1 MRPLTSDDRPGTSRR
16 AGRVLAG
23 ALAVLAALYVIAYVV
38 AGPGIARGTTVLGVP
53 IGGQAREEATQTLE
67 RELKDEATAAI
78 PVRAGGAETTV
89 DPAAAGLTLDVVA
102 TVDTAPARSWNPVA
116 LARSFFDALFGGD
129 TTVPPVT
136 AVDRDL
142 LTAQVGVLAE
152 SVDQEAVEGG
162 VTVSGVTVEVV
173 DPQPGLAVDRAGAVA
188 ALAAAYLASDDVR
201 GSGRVEIPTEVDRPD
216 IDRAEVDRVVSEVAE
231 PAVAAPVLVT
241 VGGTTVEIPARAVGR
256 SLTFEPDAA
265 GTLSAVLS
273 PERLHAAVAD
283 ELALVEDPARDA
295 TFRIRNGRP
304 RVVPSQQGREVL
316 PETLAAAVLPVLSA
330 TGAERTVTVPL
341 EVSEP
346 EISTARARS
355 LGVTEQ
361 VATYTTY
368 YPSDFPPRLTNIH
381 RAADLLDG
389 TLVLP
394 GKVFSFNDTVGER
407 TAARGF
413 AAGFIINNG
422 QLEVDYGGGVSQLVT
437 TTFNSFFFAGLEI
450 LEHNPHSF
458 YISRYPEGR
467 ESTIAWGYKDLR
479 VRNDSEQGI
488 FITTGYT
495 NSSVTV
501 TVWGT
506 KRYRIE
512 ATKSARYD
520 VTPFRVVYDLRTPGV
535 DPGDCVATQGVS
547 GFRVIVDRLFYEGG
561 EQIRSEEFRTRYEPE
576 PEVICGKSGPPEPKP
591 DPDPDPD
598 ADADPS
604 ESASPQ

>member
-1 MRPLTSDDRPGTSRR
+1 ML
-16 AGRVLAG
+16 G
-23 ALAVLAALYVIAYVV
+23 ALVVLYVV
-38 AGPGIARGTTVLGVP
+38 AFVVAGAGIARGTTVLGVP
-53 IGGQAREEATQTLE
+53 IGGQTREEAARTLE
-67 RELKDEATAAI
+67 RELRDEETAVI
-78 PVRAGGAETTV
+78 PVRAGGSESTV
-89 DPAAAGLTLDVVA
+89 TPARAGLTLDVAA
-102 TVDTAPARSWNPVA
+102 TVEAAPARSWNPVA
-116 LARSFFDALFGGD
+116 VARSSFGTLFGDGEV
-129 TTVPPVT
+129 TPVV

-142 LTAQVGVLAE
+142 LTAQVDALAD

-162 VTVSGVTVEVV
+162 VTISGVTVVVV
-173 DPQPGLAVDRAGAVA
+173 DPEPGLAVARPEAMD
-188 ALAAAYLASDDVR
+188 ALTEAYLTHDYVR
-201 GSGRVEIPTEVDRPD
+201 GNGRVELPTEVDRPSV
-216 IDRAEVDRVVSEVAE
+216 DRAEVDRVVSEVAE
-231 PAVAAPVLVT
+231 PAVAAPVALT
-241 VGGTTVEIPARAVGR
+241 VEGTTVDIPARAIGR
-256 SLTFEPDAA
+256 SLTFVPDDA

-273 PERLHAAVAD
+273 AERLHAAVAE
-283 ELALVEDPARDA
+283 ELAPVEDPAQDA
-295 TFRIRNGRP
+295 TFRIVNGRP
-304 RVVPSQQGREVL
+304 RVVPARQGREVL
-316 PETLAAAVLPVLSA
+316 PDTLAAAVLPVLPS
-330 TGAERTVTVPL
+330 TGAERSVTVPL

-346 EISTARARS
+346 EISTEMARS
-355 LGVTEQ
+355 LDVTEQ

-381 RAADLLDG
+381 RAADLLDD

-422 QLEVDYGGGVSQLVT
+422 RLEVDYGGGVSQLVT
-437 TTFNSFFFAGLEI
+437 TTFNTFFFAGLEI

-520 VTPFRVVYDLRTPGV
+520 STPFRVVYDLRTPGV
-535 DPGDCVATQGVS
+535 DPGDCVATDGVS

-561 EQIRSEEFRTRYEPE
+561 KQIRSEEFRTRYEPE
-576 PEVICGKSGPPEPKP
+576 NEVICGKSGPPEPKP
-591 DPDPDPD
+591 TPSEPQ
-598 ADADPS
+598 PS
-604 ESASPQ
+604 ESVSPQ

>member
-1 MRPLTSDDRPGTSRR
+1 MRPLTSADRPGTSRR
-16 AGRVLAG
+16 AGLVLAG
-23 ALAVLAALYVIAYVV
+23 TLAVLAGLYVIAYVV
-38 AGPGIARGTTVLGVP
+38 AGAGIARGTTVLGVP
-53 IGGQAREEATQTLE
+53 IGGQAREEATRTLE
-67 RELKDEATAAI
+67 RELRGEATAAI
-78 PVRAGGAETTV
+78 PVRAGGAESTV
-89 DPAAAGLTLDVVA
+89 DPAAAGLTLDAAA
-102 TVDTAPARSWNPVA
+102 TVDAAPARSWDPVA
-116 LARSFFDALFGGD
+116 LARSSFDALFGD
-129 TTVPPVT
+129 NTVTPVT

-142 LTAQVGVLAE
+142 LVAQVGVLAE

-162 VTVSGVTVEVV
+162 VTVTGVTVEVV

-188 ALAAAYLASDDVR
+188 ALASAYLAHDYVR
-201 GSGRVEIPTEVDRPD
+201 ESGRVEIPTEVDRPD
-216 IDRAEVDRVVSEVAE
+216 VDRAEVDRVVSEVAE
-231 PAVAAPVLVT
+231 PAVAGPVLVT
-241 VGGTTVEIPARAVGR
+241 VEGTTVEIPARAVGR
-256 SLTFEPDAA
+256 SLTFEPDGA

-273 PERLHAAVAD
+273 AERLHAAVTD
-283 ELALVEDPARDA
+283 GLAAVEDPARDA

-330 TGAERTVTVPL
+330 TGTERTVTVPL

-346 EISTARARS
+346 EISTEMARS

-368 YPSDFPPRLTNIH
+368 YPSDFAPRLTNIH

-450 LEHNPHSF
+450 IEHNPHSF

-506 KRYRIE
+506 KRYSIE

-520 VTPFRVVYDLRTPGV
+520 LTPFRVVYDLRTPGV
-535 DPGDCVATQGVS
+535 DRGDCVATQGVS
-547 GFRVIVDRLFYEGG
+547 GFRVIVNRLFYKGG
-561 EQIRSEEFRTRYEPE
+561 QQIRSEEFRTRYEPE
-576 PEVICGKSGPPEPKP
+576 PEVICGKSGPPEPEP

-598 ADADPS
+598 PDPS